1 MESFFDNARL
11 LELIEQGHLKVVQ
24 NEFGE
29 NVLELT
35 ETLEEADPE
44 IYELFSDAF
53 MGTMIE
59 LEQAGFI
66 ATGFDDDGE
75 QYFYATE
82 FGVEL
87 FLELIMSRARR
98 LQIMGYEAE

>member
-1 MESFFDNARL
+1 MESFFDSPRL
-11 LELIEQGHLKVVQ
+11 SELIEQGHLKVVK

-35 ETLEEADPE
+35 DTLEEADPE

-53 MGTMIE
+53 MDTMVE

-98 LQIMGYEAE
+98 MQILGMDQE